1 MESVDTKIVINCAMS
16 VDGKIALPDRSQI
29 RLSNGEDMSRVNDL
43 RKKSDAILVGIGTV
57 IEDNPRLTIKNNKDL
72 STNPVRVV
80 LDTNG
85 RTPLN
90 SNILDDQSKTI
101 IAVGNHFAGKIP
113 GNSEI
118 IKCGDEQIDIELLME
133 KLHERGIKNILVEG
147 GENVLWSFLN
157 QNLFDEINIFV
168 ASLIVGGAKT
178 PTVAG
183 GTGFTNKID
192 TLQLNLKKVEVLGNG
207 VLLKYCKYKHKKGD

>member
-1 MESVDTKIVINCAMS
+1 MDTKIVINCAMS
-16 VDGKIALPDRSQI
+16 ADGKIALPDRSQI
-29 RLSNGEDMSRVNDL
+29 RLSNKEDMERVNKL
-43 RKKSDAILVGIGTV
+43 RKESDAILVGIGTV
-57 IEDNPRLTIKNNKDL
+57 IEDNPKLIIKNNKNL

-85 RTPLN
+85 RTPIN
-90 SNILDDQSKTI
+90 SNVLDDKSRTI
-101 IAVGNHFAGKIP
+101 IAVGNHFAGEIP
-113 GNSEI
+113 GNSEV

-133 KLHERGIKNILVEG
+133 KLYERGLKNILVEG

-168 ASLIVGGAKT
+168 ASLIVGGEKT

-183 GTGFTNKID
+183 GPGFTNKID
-192 TLQLNLKKVEVLGNG
+192 TLQLKLKEAEKIGNG
-207 VLLKYCKYKHKKGD
+207 ILLKYCKK

>member
-1 MESVDTKIVINCAMS
+1 MDTKIVINCAMS
-16 VDGKIALPDRSQI
+16 ADGKIALPDRSQI
-29 RLSNGEDMSRVNDL
+29 RLSNKEDMERVNKL
-43 RKKSDAILVGIGTV
+43 RKESDAILVGIGTV
-57 IEDNPRLTIKNNKDL
+57 IEDNPRLIIKNNKNL

-85 RTPLN
+85 RTPIN
-90 SNILDDQSKTI
+90 SNVLDDKSRTI
-101 IAVGNHFAGKIP
+101 IAVGNHFAGEIP
-113 GNSEI
+113 GNSEV

-133 KLHERGIKNILVEG
+133 KLYERGLKNILVEG

-183 GTGFTNKID
+183 GSGFTNKID
-192 TLQLNLKKVEVLGNG
+192 TLQLKLKGAEKIGNG
-207 VLLKYCKYKHKKGD
+207 ILLKYCKK

>member
-1 MESVDTKIVINCAMS
+1 MDTKIVINCAMS
-16 VDGKIALPDRSQI
+16 ADGKIALPDRSQI
-29 RLSNGEDMSRVNDL
+29 RLSNKEDMERVNKL
-43 RKKSDAILVGIGTV
+43 RKESDAILVGIGTV
-57 IEDNPRLTIKNNKDL
+57 IEDNPRLIIKNNKNL

-85 RTPLN
+85 RTPIN
-90 SNILDDQSKTI
+90 SNVLDDKSRTI
-101 IAVGNHFAGKIP
+101 IAVGNHFAGEIP
-113 GNSEI
+113 GNSEVV
-118 IKCGDEQIDIELLME
+118 KCGDEQIDIELLME
-133 KLHERGIKNILVEG
+133 KLYERGLKNILVEG

-183 GTGFTNKID
+183 GSGFTNKID
-192 TLQLNLKKVEVLGNG
+192 TLQLKLKEAEKIGNG
-207 VLLKYCKYKHKKGD
+207 ILLKYCKK

>member
-1 MESVDTKIVINCAMS
+1 MDTKIVINCAMS
-16 VDGKIALPDRSQI
+16 ADGKIALPDRSQI
-29 RLSNGEDMSRVNDL
+29 RLSNKEDMERVNKL
-43 RKKSDAILVGIGTV
+43 RKESDAILVGIGTV
-57 IEDNPRLTIKNNKDL
+57 IEDNPRLIIKNNKNL

-85 RTPLN
+85 RTPIN
-90 SNILDDQSKTI
+90 SNVLDDKSRTI
-101 IAVGNHFAGKIP
+101 IAVGNHFAGEIP
-113 GNSEI
+113 GNSEV

-133 KLHERGIKNILVEG
+133 KLYERGLKNVLVEG

-183 GTGFTNKID
+183 GSGFTNKID
-192 TLQLNLKKVEVLGNG
+192 TLQLKLKEAEKIGNG
-207 VLLKYCKYKHKKGD
+207 ILLKYCKK

>member
-1 MESVDTKIVINCAMS
+1 MS
-16 VDGKIALPDRSQI
+16 ADGKIALPDRSQI
-29 RLSNGEDMSRVNDL
+29 RLSNKEDMERVNKL
-43 RKKSDAILVGIGTV
+43 RKESDAILVGIGTV
-57 IEDNPRLTIKNNKDL
+57 IEDNPRLIIKNNKNL

-85 RTPLN
+85 RTPIN
-90 SNILDDQSKTI
+90 SNVLDDKSRTI
-101 IAVGNHFAGKIP
+101 IAVGNHFAGEIP
-113 GNSEI
+113 GNSEVV
-118 IKCGDEQIDIELLME
+118 KCGDEQIDIELLME
-133 KLHERGIKNILVEG
+133 KLYERGLKNILVEG

-183 GTGFTNKID
+183 GSGFTNKID
-192 TLQLNLKKVEVLGNG
+192 TLQLKLKEAEKIGNG
-207 VLLKYCKYKHKKGD
+207 ILLKYCRK

>member
-1 MESVDTKIVINCAMS
+1 MHALMESVDTKIVINCAMS
-16 VDGKIALPDRSQI
+16 ADGKIALPDRSQI
-29 RLSNGEDMSRVNDL
+29 RLSNKEDMERVNKL
-43 RKKSDAILVGIGTV
+43 RKESDAILVGIGTV
-57 IEDNPRLTIKNNKDL
+57 IEDNPRLIIKNNKNL

-85 RTPLN
+85 RTPIN
-90 SNILDDQSKTI
+90 SNVLDDKSRTI
-101 IAVGNHFAGKIP
+101 IAVGNHFAGEIP
-113 GNSEI
+113 GNSEV

-133 KLHERGIKNILVEG
+133 KLYEKGLKNILVEG

-183 GTGFTNKID
+183 GSGFTNKID
-192 TLQLNLKKVEVLGNG
+192 TLQLKLKEAEKIGNG
-207 VLLKYCKYKHKKGD
+207 ILLKYCKK